1 MDHAARH
8 PARHPARIVAKGAFA
23 GHPVESFQPVWNS
36 AALRIARAA
45 WLDSGLEVFLR
56 LDVPYGATSSGR
68 LSGDAV
74 QLLLKSAAR
83 RGERPCRFLELGAG
97 SGLFAKLFLDALKEL
112 APDIY
117 ATCTYV
123 LTDGN
128 QTMLDS
134 QAEHGVLAAHAA
146 HVETM
151 VFDAAGDWPDSFAS
165 GFDGVFASYILDSLP
180 AEILMLGPNG
190 TRQMRMRCMLD
201 DAATAAALRADLA
214 TPGINH
220 LARHIPLRK
229 RLNIQ
234 TRHVDI
240 NLATLPMAHAIGP
253 VPEDDDTPMMH
264 CHGALTCLENIIAHL
279 RPAGLALV
287 ADYGTTEPRD
297 PSDTIEFQ
305 SFGASA
311 AHAVNFHQLD
321 SYFASHPKAA
331 YLKPAA
337 EEGYLYSR
345 VLYNGAADDLLDEVD
360 LLFGEVRQRALRLPI
375 EAARDMLRAN
385 AFQAARR
392 LYTKAMQLQPRN
404 WALAEEI
411 ATHLL
416 IPAEN
421 HDDALALADF
431 ALTLNPLAPGLHRIR
446 AEALMQLGQLD
457 AAQEALATCLTFQG
471 DTVETRLL
479 QASLAEKS
487 GDHTAALLAIA
498 HGLAADKEGERRE
511 ALIARQDQILLAISR
526 AARADLL
533 AEVNQLRALDQL
545 PE

>member
-1 MDHAARH
+1 MDHAAK
-8 PARHPARIVAKGAFA
+8 IVAKGAFA

-68 LSGDAV
+68 LSADAV
-74 QLLLKSAAR
+74 QLLLKSAQAR
-83 RGERPCRFLELGAG
+83 GSQPYRFLEIGAG
-97 SGLFAKLFLDALKEL
+97 SGLFAKLFLDALKDQ
-112 APDIY
+112 APEIY

-123 LTDGN
+123 VTDGN

-134 QAEHGVLAAHAA
+134 QAEHGVFAAHQGR
-146 HVETM
+146 VESM
-151 VFDAAGDWPDSFAS
+151 VFDAAGDWPASFAG

-180 AEILMLGPNG
+180 AEILLLGPRG
-190 TRQMRMRCMLD
+190 TRQMQMRCMLD
-201 DAATAAALRADLA
+201 DAEQAKALQADLA
-214 TPGINH
+214 LPGIAH
-220 LARHIPLRK
+220 LGRHIPLRK

-240 NLATLPMAHAIGP
+240 DLASLPMPEAIGP

-264 CHGALTCLENIIAHL
+264 CHGALSCIENIIAHL
-279 RPAGLALV
+279 RPSGLALL

-321 SYFASHPKAA
+321 GHFASHPKAA
-331 YLKPAA
+331 WLKPTA

-345 VLYNGAADDLLDEVD
+345 VLYNGPQADLFDEVD

-375 EAARDMLRAN
+375 EAAREMLRAN

-416 IPAEN
+416 MPAEN
-421 HDDALALADF
+421 YDDALALADF
-431 ALTLNPLAPGLHRIR
+431 ALTLNPLAPALHRIR
-446 AEALMQLGQLD
+446 ADALLQLGRM
-457 AAQEALATCLTFQG
+457 AEAQAALATCLKFQG
-471 DTVETRLL
+471 EAPETRLL
-479 QASLAEKS
+479 QARLAEKS
-487 GDHTAALLAIA
+487 GDHKAALLAVA
-498 HGLAADKEGERRE
+498 QGLAVDREGDRRDE
-511 ALIARQDQILLAISR
+511 LIAMQDQILLAISR

-545 PE
+545 GD

>member
-1 MDHAARH
+1 MDDAAK
-8 PARHPARIVAKGAFA
+8 IVAKGAFA
-23 GHPVESFQPVWNS
+23 GHPVEGFQPVWNS

-45 WLDSGLEVFLR
+45 WLNSGLEVFLR

-68 LSGDAV
+68 LSADAV
-74 QLLLKSAAR
+74 QLLLKSADK
-83 RGERPCRFLELGAG
+83 RGDQPYRFLEIGAG
-97 SGLFAKLFLDALKEL
+97 SGLFAKLFLDALKDQ
-112 APDIY
+112 APEIY

-123 LTDGN
+123 VTDGN

-134 QAEHGVLAAHAA
+134 QAAHDMFADHKA
-146 HVETM
+146 RVETM
-151 VFDAAGDWPDSFAS
+151 VFDASGNWPDSFAT
-165 GFDGVFASYILDSLP
+165 GFDGVFGSYILDSLP

-190 TRQMRMRCMLD
+190 TRRMMMRCMLD
-201 DAATAAALRADLA
+201 DAESAAALRADLA
-214 TPGINH
+214 TPGIAH
-220 LARHIPLRK
+220 LAAHIALRK

-234 TRHVDI
+234 TRHENID
-240 NLATLPMAHAIGP
+240 LTSLPMAHAIGP
-253 VPEDDDTPMMH
+253 VPQDDDTPMMH
-264 CHGALTCLENIIAHL
+264 CHGALECIENIIAHL
-279 RPAGLALV
+279 RPAGLALLS
-287 ADYGTTEPRD
+287 DYGTTAPRD

-331 YLKPAA
+331 YLKPAT

-345 VLYNGAADDLLDEVD
+345 VLFNGPQADLLEEVD

-416 IPAEN
+416 LPAEN
-421 HDDALALADF
+421 FDDALALVDF
-431 ALTLNPLAPGLHRIR
+431 ALTLNPLAPALHRIR
-446 AEALMQLGQLD
+446 AEALMQLGQQKP
-457 AAQEALATCLTFQG
+457 AQAALATCLKFGG
-471 DTVETRLL
+471 DTPEARIL
-479 QASLAEKS
+479 QATLAEKS
-487 GDHTAALLAIA
+487 GDFAGALLAIA
-498 HGLAADKEGERRE
+498 HGLAGDKEGERRE
-511 ALIARQDQILLAISR
+511 ELIARQDQILLAISR
-526 AARADLL
+526 AARAELL
-533 AEVNQLRALDQL
+533 AEVNQVRALDQL
-545 PE
+545 PD